1 MEIIDNEAMSEKLGI
16 VARQTDYNEETIK
29 QKLIE
34 YNYDHMAVIREYM
47 GLNKKENKNKVIVTS
62 LNQEIYK
69 QIRKKID
76 VSDFNRKQ
84 CEKLKEEIDKNKND
98 NEN

>member
-16 VARQTDYNEETIK
+16 VARQTDYDEETIK

-34 YNYDHMAVIREYM
+34 YNYDHMKIIKEYM
-47 GLNKKENKNKVIVTS
+47 GLDKKESKNKPIASS

-69 QIRKKID
+69 QIRRKID
-76 VSDFNRKQ
+76 VSDFNKKQ

>member
-16 VARQTDYNEETIK
+16 VARQTDYDKETIK

>member
-16 VARQTDYNEETIK
+16 VARQTDYDEETIK

-47 GLNKKENKNKVIVTS
+47 GLNKKENKNKVIVSS